1 MLHMGRSVRD
11 GDWHLIDYQAS
22 TGRSVWAFY
31 HGDGR
36 ITTRTDYP
44 VDTLIKQNRIEANAS
59 HGALWG
65 DGKIAARIPKNV
77 FFDQLA
83 PAIEQE
89 DDKYVSR
96 WLNNS
101 DHAAFRTFGGR
112 V

>member
-1 MLHMGRSVRD
+1 MRFRD
-11 GDWHLIDYQAS
+11 GDWHLIDHQFE
-22 TGRSVWAFY
+22 TGRTVWAYF

-44 VDTLIKQNRIEANAS
+44 VDSLIKANAIEANANV
-59 HGALWG
+59 GAKWG

-77 FFDQLA
+77 FFEQLA

-96 WLNNS
+96 WLNDG